1 MRRRLQAWQGS
12 DAGVRSDG
20 SDDDTSLR
28 LVDVTKH
35 FGAEA
40 PAVAGVSLALAR
52 GEALVL
58 LGPSG
63 CGKTTTLRMVAGFE
77 RPDTGSIVLDDRVLA
92 DERRFVPPERR
103 GMAVVFQGYAL
114 WPHMTVA
121 DNVGFGPR
129 LRNGRR
135 DVASRVDA
143 ALELVRLAGLSQRY
157 PHELSGGQQQRVAL
171 ARALVVQ
178 PEVLL
183 LDEPLSNLD
192 TQLREDMRF
201 EIKRL
206 QRELKQTMIYVTHDQ
221 AEALSLADRVA
232 VMNEGR
238 IEQMGPP
245 EHLYRRPRTRYVA
258 RALGPTNILP
268 ARIAESAGAG
278 RRRVLV
284 FGRCPVEL
292 ETSAASGDDVA
303 ISVRP
308 GAVVVG
314 EPSDEDASMP
324 ATVTEALFLGDT
336 VQYVLDIPGH
346 GSPVRAL
353 GHGPARFGVGDPVG
367 VQFGADASAVL
378 DA

>member
-1 MRRRLQAWQGS
+1 MRRRLPAQQGS
-12 DAGVRSDG
+12 DEGVGTDG
-20 SDDDTSLR
+20 SRDDTSLR

-35 FGAEA
+35 FGGEA
-40 PAVAGVSLALAR
+40 PAVAGVNLTLAK

-63 CGKTTTLRMVAGFE
+63 CGKTTTLRMIAGFE
-77 RPDTGSIVLDDRVLA
+77 RPDGGSIVLDDRVLA

-129 LRNGRR
+129 LQNGRR
-135 DVASRVDA
+135 DVASRVEA
-143 ALELVRLAGLSQRY
+143 ALQLVRLGGLSQRY

-206 QRELKQTMIYVTHDQ
+206 QRELKQTMVYVTHDQ

-238 IEQMGPP
+238 IEQLGPP

-268 ARIAESAGAG
+268 ARIADAAGAG

-292 ETSAASGDDVA
+292 ETSAASGADVA
-303 ISVRP
+303 LSIRP

-314 EPSDEDASMP
+314 EPSGDDASMP
-324 ATVTEALFLGDT
+324 ATVAEALFLGDT

-353 GHGPARFGVGDPVG
+353 GRGPARFGVGDLVG
-367 VQFGADASAVL
+367 VQFSADASAVL